1 MDEVSP
7 VLRVGIS
14 VADADPQ
21 AAARS
26 VLRLQAE
33 LRELDMEAVDRVAL
47 EPAPAGAKGV
57 ADGTGALIVSLSDSA
72 LLVALVGV
80 LRSWISRDRDRKVT
94 IRIGEDSVE
103 VARASEQQQAQLI
116 QAWLDRHAR
125 H

>member
-1 MDEVSP
+1 MPWS
-7 VLRVGIS
+7 GT
-14 VADADPQ
+14 
-21 AAARS
+21 
-26 VLRLQAE
+26 
-33 LRELDMEAVDRVAL
+33 
-47 EPAPAGAKGV
+47 AGAKGV